1 MAMADVIKEED
12 QEHGHDGP
20 EARKFN
26 TQSTYADS
34 RRSSKMSDLMDYD
47 LGAPSRPPTSRK
59 TGLDRSGFQM
69 AAGRILDDVA
79 KFAVMSVP
87 LLAYTRPSGLKEP
100 LSPVSTPPVH
110 RIIQSMPLTEFFGT
124 LQKAPVVL
132 QEPPARCVSMP
143 EEPIK
148 RMIESDELEEDGLLF
163 LEGAEQLVTKTRSNR
178 SVRSLGEVSQQTSS
192 AQWQEPEQGVIIV
205 DWDDTLFPT
214 SWLSEKQEFKS
225 WQKRWSSS
233 EKKMPEFSHEDLQQ
247 LAELDQAA
255 RSFVTAASALGQV
268 CCVTLSRRPW
278 QQNTMS
284 AFMPK
289 LASAWEEEGIQVV
302 YASETFVISQ
312 GVMATEC
319 RHSSEMAAEEQETI
333 IMNRAMKKK
342 ETAMKR
348 VIKHAYEGKSWKN
361 VISFKHVNPKGH
373 KGDQK
378 SFRMKAVQMLDSPS
392 CSELITQLQILQA
405 WLPALMHLDDDFFVT
420 LGDSEEDIMAMH
432 QKLLDRLE
440 GGN

>member
-1 MAMADVIKEED
+1 
-12 QEHGHDGP
+12 
-20 EARKFN
+20 
-26 TQSTYADS
+26 
-34 RRSSKMSDLMDYD
+34 MSDLMDYD
-47 LGAPSRPPTSRK
+47 LGAPSRPISRK
-59 TGLDRSGFQM
+59 TGLDRSGFQL

-87 LLAYTRPSGLKEP
+87 LIAYTRASGMKEP
-100 LSPVSTPPVH
+100 LSPVSMPPVN
-110 RIIQSMPLTEFFGT
+110 RIVQSMPLTEFFGS

-132 QEPPARCVSMP
+132 QEPPARCVSLP
-143 EEPIK
+143 EEPKGI
-148 RMIESDELEEDGLLF
+148 IERDEELEDGLLH
-163 LEGAEQLVTKTRSNR
+163 LEGAEQLVSKQRSNISNR
-178 SVRSLGEVSQQTSS
+178 SLQRSVGELSQQTSS

-214 SWLSEKQEFKS
+214 SWLSEKQEFRS
-225 WQKRWSSS
+225 WQRRWSS
-233 EKKMPEFSHEDLQQ
+233 EKKMPEFSQEDLQQ

-302 YASETFVISQ
+302 YASESFVISQ

-361 VISFKHVNPKGH
+361 VVSIGDGEAEFNAMREISFKHVNPKGH
-373 KGDQK
+373 TGDQK

-392 CSELITQLQILQA
+392 CLASG
-405 WLPALMHLDDDFFVT
+405 PHALGRRLFCHL
-420 LGDSEEDIMAMH
+420 G
-432 QKLLDRLE
+432 R
-440 GGN
+440 

>member
-1 MAMADVIKEED
+1 
-12 QEHGHDGP
+12 
-20 EARKFN
+20 
-26 TQSTYADS
+26 
-34 RRSSKMSDLMDYD
+34 MSDLMDYD
-47 LGAPSRPPTSRK
+47 LGAPSRPSTSRK

-79 KFAVMSVP
+79 KFAAMSVP
-87 LLAYTRPSGLKEP
+87 LIAYTRPSGMKEP
-100 LSPVSTPPVH
+100 LSPVSTPPVN
-110 RIIQSMPLTEFFGT
+110 RIIQSMPLTEFFG
-124 LQKAPVVL
+124 LQKAPMVL
-132 QEPPARCVSMP
+132 QELPARCVSMP
-143 EEPIK
+143 EEPK
-148 RMIESDELEEDGLLF
+148 RMIESDEFEEDGLLH
-163 LEGAEQLVTKTRSNR
+163 LEGAEQLVSKQRSNISNR
-178 SVRSLGEVSQQTSS
+178 SLRSVGELSQQTSS

-214 SWLSEKQEFKS
+214 SWLSEKQEFRY

-233 EKKMPEFSHEDLQQ
+233 EKKMPEFSQEDLQQ

-319 RHSSEMAAEEQETI
+319 RHSSQMAAEEQETI

-361 VISFKHVNPKGH
+361 VVSIGDGEAEFNAMREISFKHVNPKGH
-373 KGDQK
+373 RGDQK
-378 SFRMKAVQMLDSPS
+378 SFRMKAVQMLDSPC

>member
-1 MAMADVIKEED
+1 MQVVKEDPAED
-12 QEHGHDGP
+12 DTTATNG
-20 EARKFN
+20 
-26 TQSTYADS
+26 S
-34 RRSSKMSDLMDYD
+34 RRSSKALDLFDYD
-47 LGAPSRPPTSRK
+47 LGAPSRPASARK

-100 LSPVSTPPVH
+100 LSPVSQKAHVN
-110 RIIQSMPLTEFFGT
+110 RIIQSMPLTQLFGEGKT
-124 LQKAPVVL
+124 AQV
-132 QEPPARCVSMP
+132 QEMPTRCVSLP
-143 EEPIK
+143 EEPCK
-148 RMIESDELEEDGLLF
+148 KMISMSEEEDDEGLLY
-163 LEGAEQLVTKTRSNR
+163 LEGADALMTKQLSNR
-178 SVRSLGEVSQQTSS
+178 SMGEVSQQTSS

-214 SWLSEKQEFKS
+214 SWLSEKPEFRS
-225 WQKRWSSS
+225 WQKGWSSS
-233 EKKMPEFSHEDLQQ
+233 DKKTPDFSKEDLQ
-247 LAELDQAA
+247 LLGELDQAA
-255 RSFVTAASALGQV
+255 RSFISAASALGQV

-312 GVMATEC
+312 GVTATEC
-319 RHSSEMAAEEQETI
+319 RHSSGMAVDEQETI
-333 IMNRAMKKK
+333 MMNRAMKKK

-348 VIKHAYEGKSWKN
+348 VIKHAYGNGKSWKN
-361 VISFKHVNPKGH
+361 VVSIGDGEAEYNAIREISFKHVNPLGH
-373 KGDQK
+373 SGDQK
-378 SFRMKAVQMLDSPS
+378 SFRMKAVQMLESPS
-392 CSELITQLQILQA
+392 CHELITQLQILQA
-405 WLPALMHLDDDFFVT
+405 WMPALMHLDDDFFVT

-432 QKLLDRLE
+432 QKLLERLE
-440 GGN
+440 A